1 MNSDVPSYACH
12 NSVNYV
18 CNWHWFVRN
27 LPCLDTQCNYFSDF
41 DYLRHRNQYRLTIK
55 TGSYSRSI
63 NWTKFVMEPYMI
75 HINLSLFLYTL
86 SAQTSFTKI
95 STDIQVFR
103 TITKKSY
110 NFKGLFFKNVYFIC
124 LKFYATAMFILN
136 TNSKIKKQLILELS
150 TNFFQD

>member
-86 SAQTSFTKI
+86 SAQTSFTKNIYRYPSI
-95 STDIQVFR
+95 SYDH
-103 TITKKSY
+103 KKSY
-110 NFKGLFFKNVYFIC
+110 NFECLFFKNVYFIC